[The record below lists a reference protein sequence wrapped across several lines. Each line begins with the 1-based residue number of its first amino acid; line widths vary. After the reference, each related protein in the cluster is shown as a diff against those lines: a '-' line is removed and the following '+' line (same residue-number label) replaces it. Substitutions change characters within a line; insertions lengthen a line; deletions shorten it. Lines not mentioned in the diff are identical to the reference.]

1 MNIADVSRIKPEDLG
16 KETSI
21 KFEVLPSEDDVYADI
36 AAEMAGEVRIN
47 NQKGKKTAFIC
58 PVGPV
63 YQYEK
68 FVDIVMKEN
77 LSLKNVYIFNM
88 DEYLDDNRQYIPKTH
103 PLSFRGFMDRELYN
117 RIPAVLNIPEDHRF
131 FPEPGHE
138 DFIWEKIQEI
148 GGIDICFGG
157 IGINGHIAFNEP
169 PEEGECITDEEF
181 VNLKSRILRVAR
193 ETRAVNSMGGA
204 RGDIRGVPAW
214 CITIGMKEIFSSRKI
229 RLSMYRVWQSGILRH
244 VMHGPVTAKVP
255 ASFIQRHPD
264 VRLVVTR
271 DVAMA
276 PEGKLK

>member
-117 RIPAVLNIPEDHRF
+117 RIPDVLNIPEDHRF
-131 FPEPGHE
+131 FPEPGRE

-169 PEEGECITDEEF
+169 PEEGECIKDEEF

-214 CITIGMKEIFSSRKI
+214 CITIGMKEMFSSRKI

>member
-117 RIPAVLNIPEDHRF
+117 RIPDVLNIPEDHRF
-131 FPEPGHE
+131 FPEPGRE

-193 ETRAVNSMGGA
+193 ETRVVNSMGGA